1 VKVIVKSLL
10 PALPTGRQAAG
21 SFENGIITW
30 NLKMSECAN
39 EEKKSWAKLTSVK
52 QL

>member
-1 VKVIVKSLL
+1 VKVIVKSL

-21 SFENGIITW
+21 RFENGIITW
-30 NLKMSECAN
+30 NLKMSEC